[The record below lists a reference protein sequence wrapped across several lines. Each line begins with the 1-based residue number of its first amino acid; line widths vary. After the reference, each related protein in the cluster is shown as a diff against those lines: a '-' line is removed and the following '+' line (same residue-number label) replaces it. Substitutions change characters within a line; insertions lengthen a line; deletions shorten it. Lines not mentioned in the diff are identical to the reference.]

1 MSQVTPS
8 CVPVA
13 SVSDG
18 IFPKAPALIFAYRI
32 LVIAMS
38 KGDKSFIKQPWCLRF
53 KVDYI
58 IQEDTGLAEI
68 RIVVV
73 CGARRMH
80 ALRISVDPY
89 DSTATKVFEFTE
101 QSQILQGNCSDMVD
115 VMLKLTINSQL
126 RILRNNSYSF
136 LVLGEESNDVRSRE
150 SRCDCSGFE
159 RFESRLSWCGGA
171 IFRDKFFGKR
181 FYVIM
186 SMLLGTGLLVTI
198 SLTACNLIQ
207 SPAR

>member
-18 IFPKAPALIFAYRI
+18 IFPKAPALIFVYRT
-32 LVIAMS
+32 LAIAMS

-73 CGARRMH
+73 CGGRRMH

-89 DSTATKVFEFTE
+89 DSTATKVFEFTG
-101 QSQILQGNCSDMVD
+101 SKV
-115 VMLKLTINSQL
+115 
-126 RILRNNSYSF
+126 
-136 LVLGEESNDVRSRE
+136 
-150 SRCDCSGFE
+150 
-159 RFESRLSWCGGA
+159 
-171 IFRDKFFGKR
+171 KFFR
-181 FYVIM
+181 ETVRIW
-186 SMLLGTGLLVTI
+186 
-198 SLTACNLIQ
+198 LT
-207 SPAR
+207 